1 MICIFDR
8 RYKERERI
16 KEERML
22 RWKLDMERKRIDRI
36 LRAEEKERSRLDVL
50 ESIKRKEEE
59 VRARKVHIIEAKEK
73 AAMFRMYHD
82 CGLAQAKKEQKVS

>member
-36 LRAEEKERSRLDVL
+36 LRAEEKERSRHDVL
-50 ESIKRKEEE
+50 ETIKRKEEE
-59 VRARKVHIIEAKEK
+59 GRAW
-73 AAMFRMYHD
+73 
-82 CGLAQAKKEQKVS
+82 